1 MQIINP
7 YPNSFTGCFLN
18 FRIGSTILGLVSLSI
33 LSHGRETPR
42 DDKKPNIVFILADD
56 LGYTDL
62 SCYGAIGLKTP
73 NLDKMAEDGIR
84 FTDFYAPAG
93 VSTPT
98 RAGLLTGCYPK
109 RVGLHVAVLPPD
121 TRSGLNPDEITIAE
135 ILKAEGYTTCCIGK
149 WHLGLL
155 PEVKPNAQGF
165 DYYYGMPGPNH
176 GRSDL
181 FRNDT
186 LLKKNSEV
194 NYDQITLNY
203 TREAVE
209 FIRQSREKPF
219 FLYIAHS
226 AVHIP
231 LFASEKF
238 RRRDGPN
245 GLYFDMIEELDW
257 SCGEILKELDDS
269 GLSKNSIVVFTSDNG
284 PSGVAAPPLHG
295 GKGSTWEAGFRVPLI
310 VRWPNRIAG
319 GRVCHEMATMMDF
332 LPTLAGIT
340 GTRIPDDRKLDGHNI
355 LPLLTKRNAKSPY
368 QYLCYYGRDGKL
380 AAIRMGQWKLH
391 LLEPSERWAGK
402 QPVKEALLD
411 TRPSV
416 PLPWL
421 YNLTSDI
428 GETHNIADSNPEIV
442 RQLTEM
448 ALFVDSE
455 LTNELRPSYIEDK

>member
-1 MQIINP
+1 MKKFNH
-7 YPNSFTGCFLN
+7 YPDSFNGCFSD
-18 FRIGSTILGLVSLSI
+18 FRIGATILGLGSLSI
-33 LSHGRETPR
+33 FSHGREATA

-62 SCYGAIGLKTP
+62 SCYGATGLKTP

-135 ILKAEGYTTCCIGK
+135 MLKAEGYSTGCIGK

-194 NYDQITLNY
+194 DYDQITLNY

-209 FIRQSREKPF
+209 FMRQNKEKPF
-219 FLYIAHS
+219 FLYVAHS

-231 LFASEKF
+231 LYASEKF

-257 SCGEILKELDDS
+257 SCGEILKELENS
-269 GLSKNSIVVFTSDNG
+269 GLGKNTIVVFTSDNG
-284 PSGVAAPPLHG
+284 PSGVAAPPFHG

-310 VRWPNRIAG
+310 VRWPNRIAR

-340 GTRIPDDRKLDGHNI
+340 GARIPDDRKLDGHNI

-368 QYLCYYGRDGKL
+368 QFLCYYGRDGQL

-421 YNLTSDI
+421 YNLSSDI

-442 RQLTEM
+442 IQLTEM
-448 ALFVDSE
+448 ALSVDSE
-455 LTNELRPSYIEDK
+455 LTRELRPSYTEEK